1 MRSVDTVAELRST
14 LAAYRRADARIGL
27 VPTMGAL
34 HAGHMSLIARAREQC
49 DVVVVSLFVNPTQF
63 NEQADLARYPRDLER
78 DSQMAAGAGADI
90 LFAPPVKEVYPPG
103 FSSEVRVSGIT
114 ERLEGTQRGPEHFNG
129 VSTVVCKLFGM
140 VGPDVAYFGQ
150 KDAQQVLVIR
160 HLVEDLNIPV
170 RIEMCPTVRERDGLA
185 LSSRNMHLSASERQ
199 QALGLYAALSAAGSA
214 VSQGR
219 RDHGELLA
227 AATTEL
233 ERRQIQPEYLELV
246 DLQTLEP
253 LQRLDRSALL
263 AIAARIGATRLIDN
277 VILTPTPTPQPS
289 EREATTTCSA

>member
-1 MRSVDTVAELRST
+1 VRSVDTVAELRST

-63 NEQADLARYPRDLER
+63 NEQADLDRYPRDLER

-90 LFAPPVKEVYPPG
+90 LVAPPVKEVYPPG

-227 AATTEL
+227 AATAEL